1 MKKGTQSRGYFIGG
15 IIFVVILTFIVVKGD
30 LLLNYVMSQK
40 DALPVRAVKIDGVFK
55 QLTKKQ
61 IADVTGRVCAGQNIA
76 TLDLNVLKQT
86 LLKEPWIA
94 QVAIQKKMPDT
105 LLLSVIEHV
114 PAAYWNDEGLYDA
127 KTKSIFY
134 PDLSKFNQPLV
145 KLGAFSDDFCQ
156 EVYES
161 AVLFIRAM
169 SNSRYQMV
177 ALYLD
182 NVRSYTLTLDNGT
195 LLILGR
201 GQQKALTRLKRFLE
215 AFGHS
220 GLNIDDVEYVDLRY
234 DVGFAV
240 GKQSQS

>member
-215 AFGHS
+215 VFGHS

-240 GKQSQS
+240 GKKSQS

>member
-114 PAAYWNDEGLYDA
+114 PAAYWNDEG
-127 KTKSIFY
+127 
-134 PDLSKFNQPLV
+134 
-145 KLGAFSDDFCQ
+145 
-156 EVYES
+156 
-161 AVLFIRAM
+161 
-169 SNSRYQMV
+169 
-177 ALYLD
+177 
-182 NVRSYTLTLDNGT
+182 
-195 LLILGR
+195 
-201 GQQKALTRLKRFLE
+201 
-215 AFGHS
+215 
-220 GLNIDDVEYVDLRY
+220 
-234 DVGFAV
+234 
-240 GKQSQS
+240 